1 MNDMTQQTE
10 AFAFPSVMRGLD
22 FQTYLEIEALNSHG
36 AQTILDK
43 SALHFQWERENSKPA
58 SDAMTT
64 GTLFHELVLEP
75 EKAAYR
81 VIPECADKVSNA
93 GKAALVDFY
102 CRAMECDAPQVD
114 GVSADGKRLSAQL
127 EILEARF
134 AESGLYAVKQ
144 SAFERAVAMRDSLM
158 SRPVAKALFAD
169 GDPEVTLLWRDREF
183 GAPKKARVDWLP
195 EGHEILVDI
204 KTIASAGW
212 EEAMKAI
219 AKFGY
224 RLQAAHYLE
233 GARACG
239 LRHSAF
245 ALYFV
250 ESEPPHGVRPVYIDP
265 SDIAEGAQ
273 KLRAATRI
281 YSECLE
287 TGYWPSYPDEIE
299 KANLPK
305 WAK

>member
-1 MNDMTQQTE
+1 MNAITSQTE
-10 AFAFPSVMRGLD
+10 AFAFPSVMHGIP
-22 FQTYLEIEALNSHG
+22 FETYLEIEALNSHG

-43 SALHFQWERENSKPA
+43 SAYHFRWERENHKPA
-58 SDAMTT
+58 SDAMTK

-81 VIPECADKVSNA
+81 IIPEDADKASNA
-93 GKAALVDFY
+93 GKLALVDFY
-102 CRAMECDAPQVD
+102 CQALELDAPRIEGKMAD
-114 GVSADGKRLSAQL
+114 GVRLSAQL
-127 EILEARF
+127 DILEARF
-134 AESGLYAVKQ
+134 ADSGLYAVKEGVFQ
-144 SAFERAVAMRDSLM
+144 QAVSMRDALM
-158 SRPVAKALFAD
+158 SKPIARALFED
-169 GDPEVTLLWRDREF
+169 GSREVTLLWRDREF

-195 EGHEILVDI
+195 EGHEILVDL
-204 KTIASAGW
+204 KTTASAGW

-224 RLQAAHYLE
+224 RLQAAHYME

-239 LRHSAF
+239 LNHSAF

-250 ESEPPHGVRPVYIDP
+250 ESEPPYGVRSVYID
-265 SDIAEGAQ
+265 SHDIAEGAQ

-281 YSECLE
+281 YAECLE
-287 TGYWPSYPDEIE
+287 TGYWPGYPDEIE
-299 KANLPK
+299 QASLPK